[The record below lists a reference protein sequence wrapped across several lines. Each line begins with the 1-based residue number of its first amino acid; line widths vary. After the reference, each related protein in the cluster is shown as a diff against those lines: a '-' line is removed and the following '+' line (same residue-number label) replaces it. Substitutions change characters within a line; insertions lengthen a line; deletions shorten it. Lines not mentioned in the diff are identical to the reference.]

1 MRAACL
7 AFTCLASIGM
17 SALLGACAPRDGYL
31 TLRGEILEPA
41 PGRSNCTVA
50 LPQFKDASNAAAF
63 TRKVQGHFQESFA
76 VTQRASAYD
85 VVVACD
91 GYAPL
96 TKNVPLDKGEFA
108 IDLGNVVLSP
118 AQ

>member
-7 AFTCLASIGM
+7 ALTCLASIG
-17 SALLGACAPRDGYL
+17 SAVLLGACARSDGYL
-31 TLRGEILEPA
+31 TIRGEILDPA
-41 PGRSNCTVA
+41 PGKTDCTVA
-50 LPQFKDASNAAAF
+50 LPHFKDAPNAADF

-76 VTQRASAYD
+76 VPQRASEYE
-85 VVVACD
+85 VVVACA

-96 TKNVPLDKGEFA
+96 EKRVPLTQGEFA